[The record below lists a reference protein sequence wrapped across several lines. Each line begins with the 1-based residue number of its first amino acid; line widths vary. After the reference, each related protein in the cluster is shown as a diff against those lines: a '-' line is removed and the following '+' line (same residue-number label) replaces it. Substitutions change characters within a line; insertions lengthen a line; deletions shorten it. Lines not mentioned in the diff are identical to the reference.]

1 MDGIFPLITNDRSLT
16 AAEVLAAYKRQPH
29 IEPRHHTFKSV
40 LRAAPVHLTSPER
53 IDALTFCL
61 YTALLVHA
69 LLERQLRRAVAD
81 AGLQALPLYRENR
94 PAPAPS
100 GTLILGEL
108 EDLAVTTIT
117 AGTQATIIPPHLT
130 PLQQLLIT
138 LLEIP
143 AASYHQTHDEH
154 AGKSPE
160 RPAQRAERGL

>member
-1 MDGIFPLITNDRSLT
+1 MPPRAFVPVLVQVRAARRARPPHQPRADRRAHLLPIHRPARPRPPRT
-16 AAEVLAAYKRQPH
+16 AAP
-29 IEPRHHTFKSV
+29 PRG
-40 LRAAPVHLTSPER
+40 
-53 IDALTFCL
+53 
-61 YTALLVHA
+61 
-69 LLERQLRRAVAD
+69 RRRL
-81 AGLQALPLYRENR
+81 LQALPLYHENR

-130 PLQQLLIT
+130 PIQQLLIT